1 VKKHKEGFTR
11 RRENIRNEYE
21 EYLRSILK
29 NAPLSLFH
37 QDRDLRYTWI
47 CNSLPGMWPDEIVG
61 RTDEE
66 LLDASAA
73 SELTRIKKMVL
84 HEGHGV
90 REEIHLRHNG
100 DEFIFELSIEPI
112 RDPAGVIVGVAGVA
126 LDISDLKR
134 IEKTLVR
141 SEELTHRIMETIPDL
156 LSVHDRNRRILFS
169 NWHGGYG
176 YVPPDCRAGHPLCY
190 EAFYPEQG
198 APCEVCHVQDVFRTG
213 KPVFVEKYNP
223 RVGYLEIHAYPLFDD
238 EGQVVLVIE
247 HIRDISERKRTE
259 ERLSKLNETF
269 LAFDADTGE
278 NINRLVAFCGEH
290 LGAVCSLYSRIEDGM
305 LCVIGKWNMPPDFVT
320 RDKPEGHIC
329 HDMII
334 SGADSLRV
342 MGNLPETGYAETD
355 PNVLRYGLKTYV
367 GKPVTFGGKNVGVL
381 CVVYQEDRVPSEEDE
396 KLMGILAGAIGI
408 EEKRRRAEEEI
419 RRLNADLENKVA
431 ERTAQLKAANQE
443 LESFSYSVSHDLH
456 TPLMILEGFIREL
469 KDRYADRLDD
479 TGRYFLE
486 RIRNAGQR
494 MGQLIDAILR
504 LSSLPRSEVHR
515 ETIDLSRMVTLIAAE
530 LHQREPE
537 RRIEIIVEPDIFAVG
552 DRRLIK
558 IALENLMGNA
568 WKYTGRQAH
577 PVIEFGLE
585 VKDGNRIY
593 FIRDNGIGFSMEAAE
608 RLFVPFQRLHDME
621 EFPGHGIGLAT
632 VKRIIDRHGG
642 TIWARGE
649 RGKGATFCFTL
660 PLPTTETNAEKI
672 NK

>member
-1 VKKHKEGFTR
+1 MKKHKEGFSR
-11 RRENIRNEYE
+11 HRENVRNEYE
-21 EYLRSILK
+21 EYLRGTLK

-47 CNSLPGMWPDEIVG
+47 CNPLPGMRTSEVVG
-61 RTDEE
+61 RSDDE
-66 LLDASAA
+66 LFDQSTA
-73 SELTRIKKMVL
+73 SELIRIKMMVL
-84 HEGHGV
+84 HEGRGV
-90 REEIHLRHNG
+90 REEIHLRHNS

-112 RDPAGVIVGVAGVA
+112 RDPAGAIVGVAGVA
-126 LDISDLKR
+126 LDISELRR

-141 SEELTHRIMETIPDL
+141 SEELTHRIIETIPDL
-156 LSVHDRNRRILFS
+156 LSVHDCNRRILYS

-176 YVPPDCRAGHPLCY
+176 FVPPDCRAGHPLCY

-198 APCEVCHVQDVFRTG
+198 SPCEICHVQDVFRTG

-223 RVGYLEIHAYPLFDD
+223 RIGYLEIHAYPLFDD

-259 ERLSKLNETF
+259 ERLAKLNETF
-269 LAFDADTGE
+269 LTFGADTQE
-278 NINRLVAFCGEH
+278 NINRLVALCGEQ
-290 LGAVCSLYSRIEDGM
+290 LGAVCALYNRIEDGM
-305 LCVIGKWNMPPDFVT
+305 LCAIGSWNAPADFVP

-329 HDMII
+329 YDLIRHKD
-334 SGADSLRV
+334 DDLRV
-342 MGNLPETGYAETD
+342 LRNLQDSDYAGTD

-367 GKPVTFGGKNVGVL
+367 GKPVTFGGSNVGSL
-381 CVVYQEDRVPSEEDE
+381 CVVYQDDHVPTEEDK
-396 KLMGILAGAIGI
+396 KLLGILAGAIGI
-408 EEKRRRAEEEI
+408 EEKRKRADEEI
-419 RRLNADLENKVA
+419 RRLNADLEKRVA
-431 ERTAQLKAANQE
+431 ERTAQLEAANQE

-494 MGQLIDAILR
+494 MGHLIDAILR
-504 LSSLPRSEVHR
+504 LSSLPRSEIHR

-530 LHQREPE
+530 LRQREPA
-537 RRIEIIVEPDIFAVG
+537 RRIVIIVAPGILAFG

-558 IALENLMGNA
+558 IALENLIGNA

-585 VKDGNRIY
+585 EKDGKRIY
-593 FIRDNGIGFSMEAAE
+593 FIRDNGIGFSMEGAE
-608 RLFVPFQRLHDME
+608 RLFVPFQRLHDLE

-642 TIWARGE
+642 SIWARGE
-649 RGKGATFCFTL
+649 RGKGATFYFTL
-660 PLPTTETNAEKI
+660 PQSAKTETNK
-672 NK
+672 K